1 MRCLLNEECAFEERF
16 PISSA
21 VRRAPWRACMGLF
34 WGDAELEV
42 LQHGVVVSP
51 QNQTGDDVKEKPLCS
66 AQPGH
71 CAHVLLLGLTAC

>member
-1 MRCLLNEECAFEERF
+1 
-16 PISSA
+16 
-21 VRRAPWRACMGLF
+21 MGLF
-34 WGDAELEV
+34 WGDAELEEV